1 MDQHQIIKNS
11 LTLLQDNIRNNY
23 LSDLALNS
31 SMQSFEEYNSHY
43 YGSLNLCIEKFNRLS
58 NILNTHYLSEL
69 AKSHNKILELIKN
82 KNVNTYEE
90 GLVIEQER
98 LRNELIDKNDKEY
111 REIWKDLLMEIPKIS
126 SRLEKALQ
134 TPHEQKCWISNF
146 TALNS
151 HRNILKEINE
161 KIPNQILIEG
171 YTEEYIDNQIDIRQ
185 KYIDNKFKSRN
196 LHTMKRY
203 YGIIH
208 NQISRF
214 KYFKMECAYNIA
226 NRKRITN
233 KNLNNNAEYDF
244 ELNSYNIKKF
254 FSNDIYE
261 QIDKNSICTPIDF
274 EIINNLISLDTNNMS
289 IKGSRSIVDY
299 LIYIVMYLTQ
309 IELLKFM
316 DKSSNRP
323 YYADFCYEFIWK
335 NNIEKSEILNMM
347 SEKDVKT
354 HLRNILANENKNRL
368 DKFKELS
375 GSKKM
380 LHKLKRDL
388 GLGNL
393 SVPDDETDINAIQD
407 ESEIMEEIENQ
418 YNAGDLVA
426 QERILQQSEEQT
438 NARIDLLG
446 VGLDE
451 AARQLAREF
460 IERDEAEN
468 QEAEKE
474 FNFSRVRGELD
485 DEDDEFLDE

>member
-1 MDQHQIIKNS
+1 
-11 LTLLQDNIRNNY
+11 
-23 LSDLALNS
+23 
-31 SMQSFEEYNSHY
+31 
-43 YGSLNLCIEKFNRLS
+43 
-58 NILNTHYLSEL
+58 
-69 AKSHNKILELIKN
+69 
-82 KNVNTYEE
+82 
-90 GLVIEQER
+90 
-98 LRNELIDKNDKEY
+98 
-111 REIWKDLLMEIPKIS
+111 
-126 SRLEKALQ
+126 
-134 TPHEQKCWISNF
+134 
-146 TALNS
+146 
-151 HRNILKEINE
+151 
-161 KIPNQILIEG
+161 
-171 YTEEYIDNQIDIRQ
+171 
-185 KYIDNKFKSRN
+185 
-196 LHTMKRY
+196 
-203 YGIIH
+203 
-208 NQISRF
+208 
-214 KYFKMECAYNIA
+214 
-226 NRKRITN
+226 
-233 KNLNNNAEYDF
+233 
-244 ELNSYNIKKF
+244 
-254 FSNDIYE
+254 
-261 QIDKNSICTPIDF
+261 
-274 EIINNLISLDTNNMS
+274 
-289 IKGSRSIVDY
+289 
-299 LIYIVMYLTQ
+299 MYLTQ